1 MKLINTYFKTIN
13 IEELGL
19 ELLSKIASLL
29 LLILSFI
36 IFKKT
41 LKFIFKRKIF
51 KSKAF
56 TLQDQS
62 RQNTI
67 VKLLQ
72 NSLNYSLYFILVY
85 SILAIIGVPISSL
98 LAGAGIAG
106 LAIGLGAQGFL
117 TDLVNG
123 VFILIERQY
132 DVGDTVII
140 QNITGVV
147 TNLGIRTTQ
156 LLQLDGTYNYIPN
169 RNITVVSNLSRG
181 KMRAQIDLPIP
192 FAIDMTKL
200 QQLIEDVNHEHV
212 SKHPEIIGHPII
224 QGPRTLVNGQVIY
237 RIDITTTN
245 GQQFNIYSQFYKLY
259 QEALRQ
265 SGLLDET
272 RASKNS

>member
-156 LLQLDGTYNYIPN
+156 LLQLDGT
-169 RNITVVSNLSRG
+169 
-181 KMRAQIDLPIP
+181 
-192 FAIDMTKL
+192 
-200 QQLIEDVNHEHV
+200 
-212 SKHPEIIGHPII
+212 
-224 QGPRTLVNGQVIY
+224 
-237 RIDITTTN
+237 
-245 GQQFNIYSQFYKLY
+245 
-259 QEALRQ
+259 
-265 SGLLDET
+265 
-272 RASKNS
+272 

>member
-1 MKLINTYFKTIN
+1 MKLINTYFRTIN

-19 ELLSKIASLL
+19 ELLSKLASLIL
-29 LLILSFI
+29 LVLGFVILKKILRF
-36 IFKKT
+36 IFKK
-41 LKFIFKRKIF
+41 KIF
-51 KSKAF
+51 QSKTF
-56 TLQDQS
+56 NLQDQS

-67 VKLLQ
+67 IKLLQ
-72 NSLNYSLYFILVY
+72 NSLNYSLYFILAY
-85 SILAIIGVPISSL
+85 SVLAIIGVPISSL

-192 FAIDMTKL
+192 FAIDMDKL
-200 QQLIEDVNHEHV
+200 QQLIEEINQEHV
-212 SKHPEIIGHPII
+212 PNHPEIIGYPII

-237 RIDITTTN
+237 RIDFTTAN
-245 GQQFNIYSQFYKLY
+245 GQQFKVYSQFFKLY

-265 SGLLDET
+265 SGLLD
-272 RASKNS
+272 